1 MNDLERAVRQTLT
14 ARVSHLTDE
23 RLDAETTVSTVR
35 RRSMRVVVL
44 PLAAA
49 AAVAAIAVGVVVAV
63 NSDGRGHQS
72 AAGSESALVGAEWRL
87 ESITQDGRTTPMPSG
102 VYPVIR
108 FDGKGNTTGNDG
120 CNYFD
125 GPVAISGTTMRTGQL
140 MSTAMGCLGVRGEV
154 GLQFMATL
162 TTVDHWAVDYDK
174 LRLTGADTV
183 MTFRV
188 RASSN
193 PTQGITPTASA
204 TSP

>member
-1 MNDLERAVRQTLT
+1 
-14 ARVSHLTDE
+14 
-23 RLDAETTVSTVR
+23 
-35 RRSMRVVVL
+35 
-44 PLAAA
+44 
-49 AAVAAIAVGVVVAV
+49 
-63 NSDGRGHQS
+63 
-72 AAGSESALVGAEWRL
+72 
-87 ESITQDGRTTPMPSG
+87 
-102 VYPVIR
+102 
-108 FDGKGNTTGNDG
+108 
-120 CNYFD
+120 
-125 GPVAISGTTMRTGQL
+125 